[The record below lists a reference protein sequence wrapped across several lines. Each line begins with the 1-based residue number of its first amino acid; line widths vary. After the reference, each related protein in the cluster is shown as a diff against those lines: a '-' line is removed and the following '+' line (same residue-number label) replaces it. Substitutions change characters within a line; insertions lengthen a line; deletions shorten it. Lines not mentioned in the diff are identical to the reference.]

1 MVRVGR
7 LTTSLGRG
15 ANLKTVPLGLGYK
28 LVLRWWSWADYRAP
42 CGFAVLVVLSVVL
55 VGDLLAGVDDFVYQ
69 PHR

>member
-42 CGFAVLVVLSVVL
+42 CGFAVLVVLTILMLWQVIS
-55 VGDLLAGVDDFVYQ
+55 
-69 PHR
+69 